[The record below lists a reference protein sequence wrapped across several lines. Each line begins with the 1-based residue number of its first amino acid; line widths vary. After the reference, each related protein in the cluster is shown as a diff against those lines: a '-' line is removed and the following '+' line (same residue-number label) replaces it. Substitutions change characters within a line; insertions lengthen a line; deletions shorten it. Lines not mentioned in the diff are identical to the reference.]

1 MSYRFLPQ
9 ALILSLALAA
19 ASFARAS
26 TAERLS
32 FDRLIGEA
40 DVIVKGRVEE
50 LKTRQAPDRRS
61 ATTVISLFVV
71 SQFKG
76 AKVSSITI
84 EQPGGAMGELTQG
97 VPGLPEFASGENV
110 IVFLKRQRSGA
121 HTVVGG
127 KQGKFSAKTLPG
139 SNQEIAEDFAHRT
152 EALDSFLDRLTKMI
166 DEGASR

>member
-1 MSYRFLPQ
+1 
-9 ALILSLALAA
+9 
-19 ASFARAS
+19 
-26 TAERLS
+26 
-32 FDRLIGEA
+32 
-40 DVIVKGRVEE
+40 
-50 LKTRQAPDRRS
+50 
-61 ATTVISLFVV
+61 
-71 SQFKG
+71 
-76 AKVSSITI
+76 
-84 EQPGGAMGELTQG
+84 LTQG
-97 VPGLPEFASGENV
+97 GPGLPEFASGENV

>member
-9 ALILSLALAA
+9 ALILSIALAA
-19 ASFARAS
+19 ASFVRAS

-40 DVIVKGRVEE
+40 DVIVKGQVEE

-61 ATTVISLFVV
+61 VTTVVSLSVV

-84 EQPGGAMGELTQG
+84 EQPGGSIGELTQG

-127 KQGKFSAKTLPG
+127 KQGKFVAKTLPG
-139 SNQEIAEDFAHRT
+139 SSQEIAEDFAYRT
-152 EALDSFLDRLTKMI
+152 EALDSFLDRLAKTVKQ
-166 DEGASR
+166 ES

>member
-1 MSYRFLPQ
+1 
-9 ALILSLALAA
+9 
-19 ASFARAS
+19 
-26 TAERLS
+26 
-32 FDRLIGEA
+32 
-40 DVIVKGRVEE
+40 
-50 LKTRQAPDRRS
+50 
-61 ATTVISLFVV
+61 
-71 SQFKG
+71 
-76 AKVSSITI
+76 
-84 EQPGGAMGELTQG
+84 

>member
-19 ASFARAS
+19 ASFVRAS

-50 LKTRQAPDRRS
+50 LKIRQAPDRRS
-61 ATTVISLFVV
+61 ATTVISLSVV

-84 EQPGGAMGELTQG
+84 EQPGGSMGELTQG

-121 HTVVGG
+121 HTVAGG

-139 SNQEIAEDFAHRT
+139 SNQEIAEDYAHRT
-152 EALDSFLDRLTKMI
+152 EALDSFLDRLAKTVKQ
-166 DEGASR
+166 GS